1 MRKVSSLILLL
12 LLFPILALADGGVIG
27 SGNTNSLGVAA
38 TSLNSVVAFVYD
50 IVDIILY
57 IGAAILI
64 MSGLLKY
71 RLHRRNPQ
79 QVPLSTPVTEVSLGL
94 VLILIAVLVQ
104 ISASNKT
111 VTNPNLPNVNPQG
124 YVAPGQPSSNAYPR

>member
-1 MRKVSSLILLL
+1 MCKKNGLYIL
-12 LLFPILALADGGVIG
+12 LLFPILALADGTVIG
-27 SGNTNSLGVAA
+27 SGNTNNLGVAA
-38 TSLNSVVAFVYD
+38 TSINSVVAFVYD

-104 ISASNKT
+104 ISVSNKT
-111 VTNPNLPNVNPQG
+111 VTNPNLPSVNPQS
-124 YVAPGQPSSNAYPR
+124 YTVPAQPSSNAYPH